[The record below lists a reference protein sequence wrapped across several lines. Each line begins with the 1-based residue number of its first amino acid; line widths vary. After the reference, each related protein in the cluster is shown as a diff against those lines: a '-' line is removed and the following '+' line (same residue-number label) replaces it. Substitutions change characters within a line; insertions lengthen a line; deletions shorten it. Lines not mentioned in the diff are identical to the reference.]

1 MRVLKVSEYRRM
13 PWRNGRGETAEVA
26 ISPTGATLDDF
37 DWRVSMARIEG
48 DGPFSI
54 FPQTDRTLAV
64 LRGAGLRLSIAD
76 NAPVELTRDS
86 DPLAFSGDV
95 AAHSTLLGGA
105 LTDLNVMTR
114 RERSKHTMRRVHIA
128 GSAELALEAPLALLV
143 CTNASLQVE
152 VNAQTATL
160 APLDTL
166 LLDDAP
172 AALRILSDG
181 PALAY
186 LIEIHRTGPRQGLVP
201 ASDAANEA
209 EADTEC
215 HY

>member
-13 PWRNGRGETAEVA
+13 PWRNGGGETAEVA

-37 DWRVSMARIEG
+37 DWRVSMACIEG

-54 FPQTDRTLAV
+54 FPQTDRTLTV
-64 LRGAGLRLSIAD
+64 LRGAGLHLSVAD
-76 NAPVELTRDS
+76 GAPFELTRNS
-86 DPLAFSGDV
+86 EPLAFSGDV
-95 AAHSTLLGGA
+95 AVDATLLGGA
-105 LTDLNVMTR
+105 VTDLNVMTR
-114 RERSKHTMRRVHIA
+114 RERSKHTMRRAHIT
-128 GSAELALEAPLALLV
+128 GSAEFALEAQLALLV
-143 CTNASLQVE
+143 CAEGSLQVE

-172 AALRILSDG
+172 AVLRILSDG

-186 LIEIHRTGPRQGLVP
+186 LIEIHRTGPRRGLVP
-201 ASDAANEA
+201 ASGLANEA
-209 EADTEC
+209 EVDTEC